1 MWEIS
6 ATKETEPKQGGFF
19 IGGHSM
25 RNNVMTRRSFLKS
38 AAASVAMP
46 YLITSSALGGGGK
59 AAASE
64 RIVMGCIGLGGQG
77 TAGMGW
83 RSAGANVPN
92 TNWVPKGGFMARGV
106 HVVAVCDVNKNN
118 LKRAKSIVDQ
128 EYGNNDCR
136 PYKYYQELLAREDI
150 DIIICA
156 TGDRWHTPIS
166 IAAAKAG
173 KDVYCEKPISL
184 TVYEARELAR
194 AFRRYGRIFQTG
206 TQQRSARE
214 FRFACELVRNGYI
227 GEFKHVTVNVGGPPS
242 VCNLPAEGEPP
253 EWLDYDIWLGQAPW
267 RPFHPRVLGWMAWRD
282 YSGGEM
288 TNWGAHH
295 FDVAQWGTGFEDSG
309 PVEIIPPDGKDFQVL
324 TYKYPNGV
332 TMTRNNT
339 CNGVKFEGTKG
350 WVEVNRGYLKTN
362 PESLMR
368 QKIGPNEIHLHVSV
382 DHHIDFLDA
391 VRNRTRPASD
401 AEIGYRSISVCHLG
415 NIAYWLKRPLK
426 WDPANEKFVNDPEAD
441 RMLWREMRS
450 PYTI

>member
-1 MWEIS
+1 
-6 ATKETEPKQGGFF
+6 
-19 IGGHSM
+19 M
-25 RNNVMTRRSFLKS
+25 RAEKMSRRSFLKAS
-38 AAASVAMP
+38 AGAIAFP
-46 YLITSSALGGGGK
+46 YIITTSALGAGGRLP
-59 AAASE
+59 ASE
-64 RIVMGCIGLGGQG
+64 RLVMGCIGLGGQG

-83 RSAGANVPN
+83 RGSNAANV
-92 TNWVPKGGFMARGV
+92 NWVPKGGFMVRGV
-106 HVVAVCDVNKNN
+106 HVAAVCDVNRNN
-118 LKRAKSIVDQ
+118 LNRAVKLVNQ
-128 EYGNNDCR
+128 EYGNKDCGV
-136 PYKYYQELLAREDI
+136 YKHYQELLARDDI
-150 DIIICA
+150 DIILCA

-184 TVYEARELAR
+184 TVYEARALAK

-227 GEFKHVTVNVGGPPS
+227 GELKHVTVNVGGGPRE
-242 VCNLPAEGEPP
+242 CNLPAQGSPP
-253 EWLDYDIWLGQAPW
+253 DWLDYDIWLGQAPW
-267 RPFHPRVLGWMAWRD
+267 RPFHPSILGWMAWKD

-295 FDVAQWGTGFEDSG
+295 FDTAQWGTGFEDSG
-309 PVEIIPPDGKDFQVL
+309 PAEIIPPDGKDYKVL

-339 CNGVKFEGTKG
+339 CNGVKFEGTEG
-350 WVEVNRGYLKTN
+350 WVEVNRGYLRTYPN
-362 PESLMR
+362 SLLR
-368 QKIGPNEIHLHVSV
+368 QKIGPNEIHLHVSN
-382 DHHIDFLDA
+382 DHHIDFLNA

-401 AEIGYRSISVCHLG
+401 ADIGYRSISVCHLG

-426 WDPANEKFVNDPEAD
+426 WDPEKEKFANDPEAD

-450 PYTI
+450 PYQI